1 MAKWADA
8 STTWTLGAIGARW
21 SRLRMVG
28 IAGDEVDDSCE
39 LNQLWHVMMMH
50 DNHDDAA
57 DLYTKSRN
65 WQNRCQCAFPR
76 MAKLSL
82 QDRGWDFVPQLA
94 ALPGEAVVDKPGC
107 APQAVDTKLNQ
118 QHGSCS
124 SCIPFE
130 PSGLGLS
137 VWHRWNSTCS
147 PWVWGI

>member
-1 MAKWADA
+1 M
-8 STTWTLGAIGARW
+8 I
-21 SRLRMVG
+21 
-28 IAGDEVDDSCE
+28 I
-39 LNQLWHVMMMH
+39 MMMQLIFTPKAET
-50 DNHDDAA
+50 DKTDVNV
-57 DLYTKSRN
+57 LS
-65 WQNRCQCAFPR
+65 PR

-118 QHGSCS
+118 QHEE

-137 VWHRWNSTCS
+137 V
-147 PWVWGI
+147 